1 MLRDSLNMLPLIYR
15 LLQLDM
21 FYLAIIFNLSRPDCH
36 EIISVLTASAKRSST
51 RQIRTGSSHFPLAGK
66 VDALVIA
73 DVRPQLVKAI
83 ISIEATGPPFIGV
96 VTSSGATRRYGLTD
110 IPLTYFPPT
119 MNTRSSYKRSSCL
132 SRRRDWRTALCELHL
147 LVKLISRSSWYF
159 WTRVKRVIML
169 SMMTA
174 RLSS

>member
-36 EIISVLTASAKRSST
+36 EIISVLNASAKRSST

-73 DVRPQLVKAI
+73 GVRPQLVKAI
-83 ISIEATGPPFIGV
+83 ISIELTGPPV
-96 VTSSGATRRYGLTD
+96 HWRGLLFGSNTPIWAHRHSID
-110 IPLTYFPPT
+110 IFASDNEF
-119 MNTRSSYKRSSCL
+119 M
-132 SRRRDWRTALCELHL
+132 
-147 LVKLISRSSWYF
+147 
-159 WTRVKRVIML
+159 
-169 SMMTA
+169 
-174 RLSS
+174 